1 MKSPLPTCDDSLTRN
16 ASNITSCRAICHAI
30 GEYVTRAPHTGHL
43 SENATHRSFVDSVSV
58 RSTRGICEKPG
69 AMSLVRTDRSELLPR
84 NLYPRTIG

>member
-30 GEYVTRAPHTGHL
+30 GEYVTRAPYCPP
-43 SENATHRSFVDSVSV
+43 ENATHRSFVDSVSV